1 MLLPKLGIG
10 QMAFKDNIGAL
21 QEAQMGEGPSP
32 RDSMA
37 KPLGMERHYLGQFLK
52 CIHACMHAFNF
63 FYYPSCSTNRHEI
76 IAKH

>member
-1 MLLPKLGIG
+1 MLLPKLGLG

-52 CIHACMHAFNF
+52 CIHACMHLI
-63 FYYPSCSTNRHEI
+63 SSI
-76 IAKH
+76 IHLVPQTGMK